1 MSLYCHAANL
11 TCAQQTTE
19 LLSRSLYRKKNRVH
33 NESDTI
39 RSAATFLVENL
50 DFFLDLFFWSLWF
63 FGINTA
69 LFEVVE

>member
-19 LLSRSLYRKKNRVH
+19 LLSCSFYRKKNRVH
-33 NESDTI
+33 NEPDTI
-39 RSAATFLVENL
+39 RSAATFLFLVNL
-50 DFFLDLFFWSLWF
+50 DFFLFFWSLWF